1 MVDNYY
7 QYVENRMRQMGVEKF
22 SVRPVFINE
31 TINAGDVYR
40 IDAGNRWL
48 FLISESVDPDLVIVA
63 DNNIFND
70 ADNYGTYNFNY
81 IQEFTGGISITV
93 DPLATEVQ
101 LEFIEVVPEVWSPNP
116 TCICIQCSSQK

>member
-7 QYVENRMRQMGVEKF
+7 QYVQNRMRQMGVEKF
-22 SVRPVFINE
+22 SVRPIFINE

-40 IDAGNRWL
+40 IDASNRWL
-48 FLISESVDPDLVIVA
+48 FLISESVDPDIVIAA

-70 ADNYGTYNFNY
+70 GANFGSYNFNY

-93 DPLATEVQ
+93 DPLATTIT
-101 LEFIEVVPEVWSPNP
+101 LEFIEVVPEVWTPNP
-116 TCICIQCSSQK
+116 PCICLQCSK